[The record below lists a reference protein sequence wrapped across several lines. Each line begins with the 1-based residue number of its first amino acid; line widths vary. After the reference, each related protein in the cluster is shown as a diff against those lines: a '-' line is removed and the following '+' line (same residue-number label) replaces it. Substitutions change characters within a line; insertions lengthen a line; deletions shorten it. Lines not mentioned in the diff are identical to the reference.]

1 MNKQEQKIII
11 DTIDNIINEKL
22 TKLET
27 DNAKLVEE
35 KNALKEKLSLSD
47 KENKDLK
54 NENKQLT
61 KELNTAKKE
70 VIKYEKIFA
79 TIKK

>member
-11 DTIDNIINEKL
+11 DAIDTVINEKL
-22 TKLET
+22 AKLEA
-27 DNAKLVEE
+27 DNAKLLEE

-61 KELNTAKKE
+61 KELSATKKE
-70 VIKYEKIFA
+70 VVKYEKIFA